1 MQRTLKEPSGVLLG
15 TLWLYLYSMPV
26 CDDKLVSVV
35 IVSMTAFELSLNYLL
50 LIAYMLKKYLSY
62 KKKIRF
68 NLKVF

>member
-35 IVSMTAFELSLNYLL
+35 IVSMTAFELFVINNLYV
-50 LIAYMLKKYLSY
+50 KKN
-62 KKKIRF
+62 I
-68 NLKVF
+68 